1 MKKLR
6 RILSSVLEVKEE
18 EITDETCP
26 KNTGTWDSFSSLLL
40 IFELE
45 NNYNIKFTMEEVMK
59 VTSVR
64 NIKDALKNHDVIIDG
79 D

>member
-6 RILSSVLEVKEE
+6 RILSSVLEIKEE

-26 KNTGTWDSFSSLLL
+26 KNTETWDSFSSLLL
-40 IFELE
+40 ISELE